1 MNLKLCISAGED
13 SGDIHGA
20 NLVREILKIA
30 PKSQFFGM
38 GGENLKKSGVRIDFN
53 NKDIAVVG
61 VSEVISKLPQIY
73 KSFKDFSKLLEKEK
87 PNALIVIDF
96 PDFHF
101 KLIKKAKKLNI
112 PVIYYITPQVWA
124 WRKGRT
130 KFIKENVDLAL
141 NILPF
146 EEQFLRKEGIN
157 AFYVGHPLLDLK
169 REIIPKED
177 FLRKNKIATEKKIV
191 AMLPGSRD
199 SEVKSHLK
207 TLVETSTILNQ
218 KRDDIVFITPKAG
231 GVSEDIWKIKTPQNY
246 VLLENSYYE
255 TISYCDSALVASG
268 TASLECALNGTP
280 SIVFYCLNPIT
291 YYLGR
296 KLVNLPFVSLPNII
310 LNREVFKE
318 VIQKE
323 FTAENCANLVE
334 EKLRRITEEKEK
346 FLSIKK
352 EITEKLG
359 SSGASKR
366 AAQKIVDYLTGI
378 RKPF

>member
-20 NLVREILKIA
+20 NLVSEIIKIA
-30 PKSQFFGM
+30 PEAKFFGM
-38 GGENLKKSGVRIDFN
+38 GGENLKRRGVRLDFN
-53 NKDIAVVG
+53 NKDISVVG

-73 KSFKDFSKLLEKEK
+73 KSFKKFSNLLEKEK
-87 PNALIVIDF
+87 PDALIVIDF

-101 KLIKKAKKLNI
+101 KLIKKAKKMKI

-124 WRKGRT
+124 WRKGRI
-130 KFIKENVDLAL
+130 KFLKENVDLAL

-146 EEQFLRKEGIN
+146 EEQFLRNEGVN
-157 AFYVGHPLLDLK
+157 AFYVGHPLLDIK
-169 REIIPKED
+169 REITPKED
-177 FLRKNKIATEKKIV
+177 FLRKNKIEEGKKIV

-207 TLVETSTILNQ
+207 TLIETSIILNQ
-218 KRDDIVFITPKAG
+218 KRKDIVFITPKAT
-231 GVSEDIWKIKTPQNY
+231 GVSEKIWQINNPPNY
-246 VLLENSYYE
+246 IFLENSYYE
-255 TISYCDSALVASG
+255 TISYCDIALVASG

-291 YYLGR
+291 YYLGK
-296 KLVNLPFVSLPNII
+296 KLVKLPFVSLPNII
-310 LNREVFKE
+310 LNREAFKE
-318 VIQKE
+318 IIQKE
-323 FTAENCANLVE
+323 FTSENCAKLIE
-334 EKLRRITEEKEK
+334 EKLSRLSEEKEK

-352 EITEKLG
+352 EIAEKLG

-366 AAQKIVDYLTGI
+366 AAQNIVDYLKEI